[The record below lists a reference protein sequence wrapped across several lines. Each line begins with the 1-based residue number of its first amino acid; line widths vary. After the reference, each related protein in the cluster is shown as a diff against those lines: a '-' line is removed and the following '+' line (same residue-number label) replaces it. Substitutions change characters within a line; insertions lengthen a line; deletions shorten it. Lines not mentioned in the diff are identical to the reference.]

1 MIQSIK
7 NTEIE
12 ENYWTNRYKEQLT
25 GWDLGAPSEPLKTY
39 IDQLT
44 NKDLSILI
52 PGAGNAYEAEYLVS
66 QGFKNVFVMD
76 ISAAPLSNF
85 KKRNPTFPD
94 SQLIEANFFEHIGQY
109 DLILEQTFFCS
120 FLPTKANR
128 TLYGKTMAKLLKPQG
143 KLVGVWFDIP
153 LIKGNTE
160 KRPFGGTKDEYLTY
174 LSPYFQVRT
183 FEKCYNSIKPRS
195 GQELFGVFVK
205 K

>member
-1 MIQSIK
+1 MQSIK

-25 GWDLGAPSEPLKTY
+25 GWDIGAPSEPLKAY
-39 IDQLT
+39 IDQLS
-44 NKDLSILI
+44 NKDLNILI
-52 PGAGNAYEAEYLVS
+52 PGAGNAYEAEYLFN

-94 SQLIEANFFEHIGQY
+94 TQLIEANFFEHIGQY

-143 KLVGVWFDIP
+143 KLVGVWFEIP
-153 LIKGNTE
+153 LIKNTD
-160 KRPFGGTKDEYLTY
+160 KRPFGGTKEEYLTY
-174 LSPYFQVRT
+174 LLPCFQVTT
-183 FEKCYNSIKPRS
+183 FEKCYNSIKPRA
-195 GQELFGVFVK
+195 GQELFGIFVK